1 MVARITHLT
10 ALGNNEGADAIV
22 GQIDG
27 HVDLTKLADAG
38 LLNEY
43 TDEFGGVKRAAVV
56 LACKF
61 ADFIAEGNW
70 GAETRTWF
78 DGVAARAWV
87 VVVHNYEWESGL
99 DG

>member
-10 ALGNNEGADAIV
+10 ALGNNAGSDAIV

-43 TDEFGGVKRAAVV
+43 TDEFGGIKRAAVV

-61 ADFIAEGNW
+61 AEFIAEGDW
-70 GAETRTWF
+70 GAETRAWF
-78 DGVAARAWV
+78 NSVAERVWV
-87 VVVHNYEWESGL
+87 VVVHNYEWENGL
-99 DG
+99 DV